1 MPHLTQDKAT
11 RLMLRTCDPPRIRI
25 ADNLLDLDE
34 AKPAADAMFAI
45 LQTDYQWSFPSADK
59 HLATWHDDRDKSRC
73 TRSANEDEKL
83 YQQRLERW
91 TAWPIYKTDQ
101 QFQWLRCAIITSNAL
116 HYLQQCHDKGLTL
129 DVKCTQGY
137 RYEFIPEEFFEYIW
151 ICLNQGYGTQQWK
164 SPPWNSLLSREAGGA
179 VLAVSA
185 QKLLAGVVDQW
196 EQGKDLSTQYPL
208 ITLEDLLPTPYHK
221 EYITVER
228 AANK

>member
-83 YQQRLERW
+83 YQQSGSVVPSSPAMRF
-91 TAWPIYKTDQ
+91 TTY
-101 QFQWLRCAIITSNAL
+101 SNATT
-116 HYLQQCHDKGLTL
+116 KGLH
-129 DVKCTQGY
+129 
-137 RYEFIPEEFFEYIW
+137 
-151 ICLNQGYGTQQWK
+151 
-164 SPPWNSLLSREAGGA
+164 
-179 VLAVSA
+179 
-185 QKLLAGVVDQW
+185 
-196 EQGKDLSTQYPL
+196 ST
-208 ITLEDLLPTPYHK
+208 
-221 EYITVER
+221 
-228 AANK
+228 